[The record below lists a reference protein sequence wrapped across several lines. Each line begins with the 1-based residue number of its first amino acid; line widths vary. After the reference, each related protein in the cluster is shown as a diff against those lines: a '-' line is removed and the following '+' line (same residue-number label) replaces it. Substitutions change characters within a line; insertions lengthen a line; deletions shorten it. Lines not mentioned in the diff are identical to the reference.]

1 VRLADAAALR
11 SQAGLG
17 GTDDTQRNA
26 NINQEPDAVTI
37 KGLNYWKIENR
48 LVTARTG
55 VQFIYVDPVNGRNIT
70 DINTIFGAPPVT
82 EIGADDSGNRQSVAL
97 KSLAAAAS
105 YASQAFGPTTT
116 VEFRCGPGVYLDSGT
131 ITFSTI
137 SRIRAWDYAANTY
150 LNDSK
155 AGGTKPFMGQSSDG
169 KTWTQTTAYFLNAT
183 NHPVFL
189 GRPVVGFQKSP
200 SEVSYK
206 TNPLTLVFQQT
217 GDVTGVVWW
226 GPMQAIASAA
236 VPDSFFLG
244 PAAASTWRSAAQS
257 DPDNALN
264 IFIKAQI
271 DARKATDSSSRF
283 DSLGIEF
290 HEVGSCIVASDRIV
304 LTNVAFGAMLS
315 ATVGSTGP
323 GKPGLIRA
331 ALNGSLVEMRGIW
344 LIGNVNISSQLSGG
358 YKLRGQT
365 TYQITGHS
373 TFVLSTDRDS
383 GFGSG
388 AISFK
393 LGGSREVSGGGST
406 NDADYNFAWNNIHL
420 VNNSL
425 AYPSTANDTNPSTAG
440 SPSGQW
446 KSIGPAI
453 AAFISNCTSIKTE
466 SLFWHSAFL
475 SISANPTLSQGVA
488 GKFGN
493 WNPFDNLSANNRAKG
508 IESFQAGFNLFRLHR
523 PFILRAAGTD
533 SSPPDSGYPS
543 NPGEVGADE
552 NFDALNMVVTP
563 VAKGIDVNDV
573 TIISQNAKI

>member
-1 VRLADAAALR
+1 
-11 SQAGLG
+11 
-17 GTDDTQRNA
+17 
-26 NINQEPDAVTI
+26 
-37 KGLNYWKIENR
+37 
-48 LVTARTG
+48 
-55 VQFIYVDPVNGRNIT
+55 
-70 DINTIFGAPPVT
+70 
-82 EIGADDSGNRQSVAL
+82 
-97 KSLAAAAS
+97 LAAAAN
-105 YASQAFGPTTT
+105 YANQAFGPTTT
-116 VEFRCGPGVYLDSGT
+116 VEFRCGPGVYLDTGG
-131 ITFSTI
+131 ITFDTVA
-137 SRIRAWDYAANTY
+137 RIRAWDYAANAY
-150 LNDSK
+150 LNDGK

-189 GRPVVGFQKSP
+189 GRPMVNFIQSP
-200 SEVSYK
+200 SAVLYR
-206 TNPLTLVFQQT
+206 TNPLTLRFEQR
-217 GDVTGVVWW
+217 GDVIGVVWW

-236 VPDSFFLG
+236 VPDSFFPG

-271 DARKATDSSSRF
+271 DARKATDSSDRF

-290 HEVGSCIVASDRIV
+290 YETPFCIKANNL
-304 LTNVAFGAMLS
+304 LTLVNVAFGAMLS
-315 ATVGSTGP
+315 ATERNTGKSKPGIIGAALDGSTV
-323 GKPGLIRA
+323 A
-331 ALNGSLVEMRGIW
+331 MRGIW
-344 LIGNVNISSQLSGG
+344 LVGNVNISSQLSGG

-365 TYQITGHS
+365 DYQITGHS
-373 TFVLSTDRDS
+373 PFVVSTERDAGS
-383 GFGSG
+383 GLG
-388 AISFK
+388 AISLR
-393 LGGSREVSGGGST
+393 LGGQREVSGGGDT

-440 SPSGQW
+440 SPSSEW

-453 AAFISNCTSIKTE
+453 EAFISNCASLRTE
-466 SLFWHSAFL
+466 NVYWHNAFL
-475 SISANPTLSQGVA
+475 NISANPTLSQGVA

-493 WNPFDNLSANNRAKG
+493 WNPFDNLLANNRAKG
-508 IESFQAGFNLFRLHR
+508 IESVQAGFNLFRLAR
-523 PFILRAAGTD
+523 IFILRAAGTI